1 MKLRYFVWL
10 VVATL
15 LGLFVAR
22 EGYSFLQG
30 TSGVRDRS
38 QNEASEPEI
47 LDPGDRALE
56 KELSLEPDAIEIDP
70 PKTPEFLLRGDTNRD
85 GFVDRADLRHRH
97 SWEWKRGALIP
108 FNHDDDNRNGI
119 PDWQD
124 ATPISFARDRELA
137 LVRLRVPENLHGVPL
152 FLQSDAVSRPYLR
165 AFQRTY
171 RGWLPVDLRGVTPIL
186 ASQTIVFG
194 LEASQFADGDWNGY
208 VTLEATARQGGER
221 LAVDRIALRV
231 TPWLMLPNTATP
243 QEIFAS
249 PLDLTDD
256 FLPML
261 QQQTQA
267 AGVPLTVD
275 PTGLLWMQDT
285 MEIGFVQFPSRQ
297 GLQVMPSV
305 LEGIRD
311 PNLDGFAR
319 SLLQP
324 DTGWFSVAEPREL
337 PPEDAWIDWYG
348 NLEVTP
354 PLPDYPWGRIYY
366 GTADGVSMHPDILEF
381 LEAQEL
387 QSPTVAIDTA
397 WLHIR
402 HVDEVVSFVPHQ
414 NGGFLMLVT
423 SPEAGVQLLRDL
435 ERRGFGDAVM
445 SRGLSTERTV
455 REFLEDTDT
464 IARNLQL
471 QQQRVNPIVAQLQ
484 REFQVRDDRVVF
496 VPALYG
502 EMGDSLWPNLVN
514 LVVLGDRLL
523 VSDPQGAIV
532 GGQDVL
538 KAEFRRLLSSAGV
551 RVSFID
557 DAQYHEMK
565 GNLHCAT
572 NVRRQGSSRSFWSSL
587 PQRLR

>member
-1 MKLRYFVWL
+1 MKVRYFVWL
-10 VVATL
+10 GIAVL
-15 LGLFVAR
+15 LGTFVVRGGSQSFQIAAEKGDSKEDSNGFVA
-22 EGYSFLQG
+22 G
-30 TSGVRDRS
+30 DRLVEKDFS
-38 QNEASEPEI
+38 DDNEAI
-47 LDPGDRALE
+47 V
-56 KELSLEPDAIEIDP
+56 ELNP
-70 PKTPEFLLRGDTNRD
+70 PKSPDFRLYGDTNRD
-85 GFVDRADLRHRH
+85 GVVDRSDVRQRQ
-97 SWEWKRGALIP
+97 SWSWKRGALLP
-108 FNHDDDNRNGI
+108 FNHDDDNRNGT

-124 ATPISFARDRELA
+124 ATPTSFARDRELA
-137 LVRLRVPENLHGVPL
+137 LVRLRVPKKLQGVPL
-152 FLQSDAVSRPYLR
+152 FLQSDVASRPYLR

-171 RGWLPVDLRGVTPIL
+171 RGWVPVDLRGETPL
-186 ASQTIVFG
+186 AASQTVVLG
-194 LEASQFADGDWNGY
+194 LEATQFADRHWNGY
-208 VTLEATARQGGER
+208 ATLEATARQSGER

-249 PLDLTDD
+249 PLDVTDA

-261 QQQTQA
+261 QQQAQA
-267 AGVPLTVD
+267 ARVPLTID

-285 MEIGFVQFPSRQ
+285 MEIGFVQFPSR
-297 GLQVMPSV
+297 GRLHVMSSV
-305 LEGIRD
+305 LEGVRD

-319 SLLQP
+319 SLLKP

-337 PPEDAWIDWYG
+337 PEEDAWIDWYG

-354 PLPDYPWGRIYY
+354 PLPGYPWGRIYY
-366 GTADGVSMHPDILEF
+366 GTADGVSMHPDIVEF
-381 LEAQEL
+381 LDAQEL
-387 QSPTVAIDTA
+387 QGPTVAIDTA

-402 HVDEVVSFVPHQ
+402 HVDEVVSFVPHRD
-414 NGGFLMLVT
+414 GGFLMLVT
-423 SPEAGVQLLRDL
+423 SPETGVQFLRNL

-464 IARNLQL
+464 LARNLQL
-471 QQQRVNPIVAQLQ
+471 QQQRVNPIVARLK
-484 REFQVRDDRVVF
+484 REFEIEDDRVVF

-502 EMGDSLWPNLVN
+502 EIGDSLWPNLVN

-532 GGQDVL
+532 NGQDVL
-538 KAEFRRLLSSAGV
+538 QAEFRRLVAPTHLQ
-551 RVSFID
+551 VSFID

-572 NVRRQGSSRSFWSSL
+572 NVRRQGSTRPVWSSL
-587 PQRLR
+587 PRRLR